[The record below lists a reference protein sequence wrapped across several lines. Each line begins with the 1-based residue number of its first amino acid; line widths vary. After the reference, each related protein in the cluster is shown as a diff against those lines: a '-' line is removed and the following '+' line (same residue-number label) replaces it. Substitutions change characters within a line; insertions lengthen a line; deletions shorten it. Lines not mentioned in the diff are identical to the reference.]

1 MKGGEKLKKIIVV
14 AMLISIVA
22 AMSFA
27 NPFVSNEDK
36 YGLREDRASSWVS
49 TVELGQVQTD
59 LIAGVTDNAPVIL
72 GILSLT
78 IGMPL
83 IIRIVKRLMRG

>member
-22 AMSFA
+22 MSFA
-27 NPFVSNEDK
+27 NPFVGNEDK
-36 YGLREDRASSWVS
+36 YGLREDLASGWVS
-49 TVELGQVQTD
+49 SVDLGQVQTD

>member
-22 AMSFA
+22 MSFA
-27 NPFVSNEDK
+27 NPFVGNEDK
-36 YGLREDRASSWVS
+36 YGLREDLASGWVS
-49 TVELGQVQTD
+49 NIDLGQVQTD

>member
-22 AMSFA
+22 MSFA
-27 NPFVSNEDK
+27 NPFVGNEDK
-36 YGLREDRASSWVS
+36 YGLREDLASGWVS
-49 TVELGQVQTD
+49 TIDLGQVQTD